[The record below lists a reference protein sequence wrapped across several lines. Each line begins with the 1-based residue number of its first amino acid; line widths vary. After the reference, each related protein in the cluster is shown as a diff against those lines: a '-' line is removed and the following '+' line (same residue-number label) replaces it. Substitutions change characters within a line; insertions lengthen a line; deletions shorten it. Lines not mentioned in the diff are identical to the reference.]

1 MNDVSTQQSFQ
12 GLRCPACGYDLRG
25 LSQTVCPE
33 CGNGFD
39 PDELA
44 IKLLAPAW
52 GYFATIVIV
61 LLTLW
66 PAWLGYHIFEAAYT
80 GTHDFARRYGFIIIA
95 AIPIPIITM
104 FFLLP
109 LTFRSDR
116 GVRVSCLAI
125 LFSFLGWVSLMVL
138 LFMQ

>member
-1 MNDVSTQQSFQ
+1 MNASPSQHSYQ
-12 GLRCPACGYDLRG
+12 GLHCPTCNYDLRG

-33 CGNGFD
+33 CGEGFD

-52 GYFATIVIV
+52 GYFATVIIL
-61 LLTLW
+61 LLT
-66 PAWLGYHIFEAAYT
+66 AWLVWLGSHVYGAALT
-80 GTHDFARRYGFIIIA
+80 DAKNVTHRYGFTIIA
-95 AIPIPIITM
+95 AMPIPIIIM

-109 LTFRSDR
+109 LNFRSDR

-125 LFSFLGWVSLMVL
+125 LFSFLGWTGLMVL